1 MPEPIPVQADTLQES
16 GVYLVSGKEQRDR
29 ENGKLVKQVFCDA
42 YNFYLKYH
50 GCSMEPGNWRDATND
65 FAEIMRKCGGE
76 PICGRIMLA
85 TFAQL
90 ERETDEKA
98 KE

>member
-1 MPEPIPVQADTLQES
+1 MSESVPAQADALQK
-16 GVYLVSGKEQRDR
+16 GRVCFVNGKEQRDR

-50 GCSMEPGNWRDATND
+50 GCSMEPRNWQEATND
-65 FAEIMRKCGGE
+65 FAEIMRKCGGA
-76 PICGRIMLA
+76 PVCGSIMLA